1 MKRGYV
7 LRSLSALFCPGLII
21 QEPLHILN
29 TTGSKLGLAA
39 TSLFSY
45 LPDL

>member
-1 MKRGYV
+1 MKTGYV

-21 QEPLHILN
+21 QKPLHIPI

-39 TSLFSY
+39 TSLLSY